1 MKKINSS
8 PDWVNFKPGYPVPF
22 DPFRDADDFHLDQ
35 KAGQKAIDFF
45 SSCLCHVKGE
55 KALQPLE
62 LELWQQC
69 IVGHLFGWKSL
80 ETDLRRFRE
89 AFIEIPRKNGKTIIG
104 AGLSLYF
111 LFSQPERGQEIYCC
125 ASDRSQARLLF
136 DVAKSMIL
144 KDEDMRKRAE
154 VLRHEVRY
162 PARDSVFRVISSEA
176 SSKHGYSSS
185 LVVLDELHV
194 IADPELVHVL
204 ETSTGARREPLIVSL
219 TTAGFDKFTIC
230 HEKYDYSR
238 KVRDGVIRDRAFFPV
253 VYEMPEGED
262 WQSPEVWENVNPN
275 LGKSIS
281 LEYLTREAERAGESP
296 AYEAVFKRLHLN
308 VWTDAES
315 PFISLRDWDKCRGP
329 VPDLRGRRCYGG
341 LDLSSTQD
349 LTAFSLCFPPEG
361 EEPFYLLSW
370 SWIPEDAMRSQRK
383 RPYLEW
389 VNSGHLMK
397 IPGAVID
404 YSFVIEKILQLK
416 AEYDLQGVLFD
427 RWGSEHV
434 RQALESEGVE
444 MIQHG
449 QGYKDQSPPT
459 KEFLK
464 LILSQKIQHDGNPVL
479 RWCISNLVV
488 EIDSAGNVKPSR
500 RRSTEKI
507 DLAVSGIMA
516 LNGCLVNPVE
526 PPFQSV
532 YEGKSV
538 EQIMERMW
546 L

>member
-1 MKKINSS
+1 MGKTDFSS
-8 PDWVNFKPGYPVPF
+8 DWVDFKPGYPVPF
-22 DPFRDADDFHLDQ
+22 DPYRGAERYRLDVD
-35 KAGQKAIDFF
+35 AGQKAIDFF
-45 SSCLCHVKGE
+45 PSCLCHVKGE

-62 LELWQQC
+62 LELWQRC
-69 IVGHLFGWKSL
+69 IIGHLFGWKSKV
-80 ETDLRRFRE
+80 TGLRRFRE

-104 AGLSLYF
+104 AGLALYF

-136 DVAKSMIL
+136 DVSKSMIL

-154 VLRHEVRY
+154 VLRHEIRY

-204 ETSTGARREPLIVSL
+204 QTSTGSRREPLIVSL

-238 KVRDGVIRDRAFFPV
+238 KVRDRVIQDRAFFPV
-253 VYEMPEGED
+253 IYEAED
-262 WQSPEVWENVNPN
+262 GADWTDPGVWEKVNPN
-275 LGKSIS
+275 LGQSIS
-281 LEYLTREAERAGESP
+281 MEYLTREAERAKESP

-308 VWTDAES
+308 VWTEAES
-315 PFISLRDWDKCRGP
+315 PFISLGDWDKCQGP

-370 SWIPEDAMRSQRK
+370 SWIPEEAMRSQRK

-389 VNSGHLMK
+389 VNQGYLYK
-397 IPGAVID
+397 IPGAVVD
-404 YSFVIEKILQLK
+404 YGFVIEKILQLK
-416 AEYDLQGVLFD
+416 AEYDITGVLFD
-427 RWGSEHV
+427 RWGAEHV

-444 MIQHG
+444 MVQHG

-464 LILSQKIQHDGNPVL
+464 LILSGKIQHDGNPVL
-479 RWCISNLVV
+479 RWCISNLVI
-488 EIDSAGNVKPSR
+488 ETDPAGNIKPSR

-507 DLAVSGIMA
+507 DLAVSSIMA
-516 LNGCLVNPVE
+516 LQGCLSNPVE
-526 PPFQSV
+526 EPVKSAYF
-532 YEGKSV
+532 GLSV
-538 EQIMERMW
+538 EQIKARMII
-546 L
+546 